1 MLLTFLSYENQSLL
15 LTELDQGA
23 SPPSAKSL
31 ILLRD
36 FVFEPSIRPGKGW
49 TTETTW
55 SNSFSLLCIRKMVLE
70 SPQAF
75 AYRMVEAWT
84 EIVTKPT
91 QITL

>member
-1 MLLTFLSYENQSLL
+1 MLLTSLYYDNRSLL
-15 LTELDQGA
+15 LTKLDQSA
-23 SPPSAKSL
+23 SPPSVKSL

-55 SNSFSLLCIRKMVLE
+55 LNSFSLLYIGKMVLE

-84 EIVTKPT
+84 DYN
-91 QITL
+91 